1 MLPGQGQQH
10 LFLRAPR
17 HNALSTSELT
27 IFACVRAF
35 GAYAL
40 TCQMQWEQTFYLAV
54 HLSTFC
60 TTELALVSNV
70 IIAFQDELIMSF
82 KFPTVR
88 RVGYSHTVDEIW

>member
-1 MLPGQGQQH
+1 MHPN
-10 LFLRAPR
+10 LR
-17 HNALSTSELT
+17 H
-27 IFACVRAF
+27 VRTDMSDAM
-35 GAYAL
+35 GINIL
-40 TCQMQWEQTFYLAV
+40 NKYLAV